1 MLYLCGVK
9 GKRQYTMKDSEQF
22 IRRLSM
28 LGKKVLP
35 RTASLWLYGS
45 RARGT
50 ARNDS
55 DWDLLILLDE
65 EKQKTTDFVQYAY
78 PFTLMASE
86 DDQMVI
92 PQIYTKNQWRQMQ
105 FTPFVKNVEQDKI
118 VLV

>member
-1 MLYLCGVK
+1 MS
-9 GKRQYTMKDSEQF
+9 DSEQF
-22 IRRLSM
+22 IRRLSR

-35 RTASLWLYGS
+35 GSASLWLYGS

-50 ARNDS
+50 AREDS

-65 EKQKTTDFVQYAY
+65 EKQKSTDFLQYAY

-86 DDQMVI
+86 DDQVLI
-92 PQIYTKNQWRQMQ
+92 PQVYTKKQWQQLQ
-105 FTPFVKNVEQDKI
+105 FTPFVKNVEREKV